1 MVTGYR
7 DRGIR
12 QTCRTFRFCIG
23 THTGWTVIR
32 HRIVL
37 CQQAQVCVRPQAQG
51 HPASGQRSSGAVP
64 GTGSSDRPSVR
75 RNADDNVEEQLTLED
90 IFGGDDK

>member
-1 MVTGYR
+1 MVTGCR

-37 CQQAQVCVRPQAQG
+37 CQQAQGCVRRQ
-51 HPASGQRSSGAVP
+51 VP
-64 GTGSSDRPSVR
+64 GTLGLRTEIIRSCTGNGLFRQAVSPQERGR
-75 RNADDNVEEQLTLED
+75 
-90 IFGGDDK
+90 